1 MGTRI
6 ALHVR
11 DVGGLG
17 ICIWEDQFFVFVPK
31 IAGNEPQYSVG
42 RIIVYGIYLS
52 DFLCLPES
60 SVSGCGDKH
69 WLMASC
75 A

>member
-17 ICIWEDQFFVFVPK
+17 ICIILGSILCFLPEVS
-31 IAGNEPQYSVG
+31 GNEPQYSVG
-42 RIIVYGIYLS
+42 LFAA
-52 DFLCLPES
+52 FLCLFLPLEVFGVDDS
-60 SVSGCGDKH
+60 
-69 WLMASC
+69 
-75 A
+75 